1 MNQNLHNARTSPVR
15 KKHYSTP
22 HSPLSTQLSISPL
35 THSQSHNI
43 LGNALQR
50 RFTLCSVGFMY
61 ICVWKCR
68 YLGDSSDVD
77 DVAESSRHPLPW
89 LPLPLSPFSCLLS
102 TSFAFNH
109 VERREKRR
117 LVFAKSFNACE
128 SRAQEQ
134 REGLL
139 LVWVWSG
146 LGCLSLII
154 NNENDGVKSCRCAMP
169 NAGISFMVQ
178 ARLVSAFQG
187 VATRTSRARSE
198 VPVNGHSAS
207 GWDSLSLGNLTRG
220 YKLRNCVHFKKRKL
234 HNSATY
240 GHAVRT
246 RLSSECE
253 CELWTVW
260 VCESRFE
267 CENCHCQRR
276 VKVKPP
282 FSYLYTRYTWD
293 IRVL

>member
-178 ARLVSAFQG
+178 ARLGSSLRFKGLRPGRAEHGVKYLLMGTRQVVETHSHLVIWPGAISYAIVCTSKSANCTTAPPMGMLCVLVWVLSVS
-187 VATRTSRARSE
+187 RE
-198 VPVNGHSAS
+198 
-207 GWDSLSLGNLTRG
+207 L
-220 YKLRNCVHFKKRKL
+220 
-234 HNSATY
+234 
-240 GHAVRT
+240 
-246 RLSSECE
+246 CE
-253 CELWTVW
+253 CASLALSVRIAIVSGVSKW
-260 VCESRFE
+260 S
-267 CENCHCQRR
+267 
-276 VKVKPP
+276 PLLL
-282 FSYLYTRYTWD
+282 LYIPDTQG
-293 IRVL
+293 I